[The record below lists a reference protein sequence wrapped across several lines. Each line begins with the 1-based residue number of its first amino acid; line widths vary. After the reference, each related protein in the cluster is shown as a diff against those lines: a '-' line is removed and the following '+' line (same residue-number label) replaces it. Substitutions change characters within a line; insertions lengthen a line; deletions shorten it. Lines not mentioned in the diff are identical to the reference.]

1 MKRLIAIALTSLLMA
16 SATGLTKE
24 KLPPGLPK
32 GTQIGVVNLL
42 DPEVMHYHSA
52 KQTQDSFLKIQAVGW
67 NVDDMLNE
75 ALQAQAA
82 VSGLTLTPLAPTDSL
97 VRARESCFVNA
108 PLVKGLP
115 KNCSAGLAE
124 LAASAGVSYLIIMAP
139 GLNNAD
145 HAGSARLEGMSE
157 MLRGWGFITR
167 ERAGAKD
174 RPALFCEVE
183 LLLIGVTPEG
193 ATLRARQWG
202 GVYNYQWQ
210 NYTVPADPKAIA
222 PEQLEQLQPLFATIL
237 ARHAKDFM
245 DQVHVEP

>member
-16 SATGLTKE
+16 SATGLAKE
-24 KLPPGLPK
+24 KLPPGVAK
-32 GTQIGVVNLL
+32 GTQIGVVTLL
-42 DPEVMHYHSA
+42 DPEVMHYHAA
-52 KQTQDSFLKIQAVGW
+52 KQTRDSFLKIQAVNW
-67 NVDDMLNE
+67 NVDAMLNE
-75 ALQAQAA
+75 ALQAPAA
-82 VSGLTLTPLAPTDSL
+82 AAGLALTPLAPTDSL

-108 PLVKGLP
+108 PLIKGLP
-115 KNCSAGLAE
+115 KNCSASLVE
-124 LAASAGVSYLIIMAP
+124 LANSAGVSYLIVMAP

-167 ERAGAKD
+167 ERSGAKD
-174 RPALFCEVE
+174 RPTLFCEVE
-183 LLLIGVTPEG
+183 LLLINVTPEG
-193 ATLRARQWG
+193 ASLRARQWG

-210 NYTVPADPKAIA
+210 SYTVPADPKEFP

-237 ARHAKDFM
+237 ARHAKDLM